1 VVQCGAVGVQTSY
14 PFHQVTYILLA
25 DHSITG
31 NQNVIKAVMC
41 LGFVWLKHEVWHLVV
56 PAKLDFTFAWLFQ
69 R

>member
-41 LGFVWLKHEVWHLVV
+41 LGFVWLNYEV
-56 PAKLDFTFAWLFQ
+56 
-69 R
+69 